1 LGDEVEAQPDLVF
14 PCDFYWVDVNIAS
27 GVVEPTIN
35 TRSQTTLILT
45 YLCIFLKELFLH

>member
-35 TRSQTTLILT
+35 TRSQTKLILHI
-45 YLCIFLKELFLH
+45 CVFF